1 MQYPLLLASNVA
13 LAPNSSNARRENYDK
28 AVFQK
33 KSHLPLARGLDGHLV
48 TTKKMATWRLKT
60 EEEACS
66 SRRNTRS
73 SVATQVAGVVA
84 QERLRLPW

>member
-48 TTKKMATWRLKT
+48 TATWRLKT